1 MNLLR
6 RRHETHFREP
16 RLLDSRTPGVA
27 FEMTGST
34 WWKARR
40 TRHPDIEAI
49 VRDAVVERARIV
61 AIKHD
66 ADDLH
71 GAQDA
76 INTDLGPLSRTRHYS
91 DLRATVVLRITD
103 QARADALQYRHS
115 IAHIERLRFLKQQLY
130 SDPAMLMLDYLDKNP
145 GKTADPPDLAQFEKL
160 ALKITNGERWWCWVI
175 DALDRLSA
183 KVSDEHGNLYLIEM
197 MFAALQD
204 KAPDLFNQH
213 SAQNQA
219 TYDGKADLLRLLWA
233 PDSHRGYASS
243 VCSGTRVC

>member
-27 FEMTGST
+27 FEMTGSA

-40 TRHPDIEAI
+40 TRHPDIEAV

-61 AIKHD
+61 AIKHE
-66 ADDLH
+66 ADDVH

-76 INTDLGPLSRTRHYS
+76 INADLGALSRTRHYS
-91 DLRATVVLRITD
+91 NLRATAILRITD
-103 QARADALQYRHS
+103 QAETDALHYRHS

-130 SDPAMLMLDYLDKNP
+130 SDPTMLIIDYLDKDP
-145 GKTADPPDLAQFEKL
+145 RKAADLPDLADFQKL

-183 KVSDEHGNLYLIEM
+183 RVSDEHGNLYLIEM
-197 MFAALQD
+197 MFAALQE
-204 KAPDLFNQH
+204 KVPDLLSQN
-213 SAQNQA
+213 SAQNEA
-219 TYDGKADLLRLLWA
+219 IHNGSAD
-233 PDSHRGYASS
+233 PFTASS
-243 VCSGTRVC
+243 GT